1 MVIQQ
6 TEATIGKLMAT
17 ALAKKN
23 APKVKP
29 LDVFIWQGVNRK
41 GKKINGELSAKSM
54 IDLKSQLRKQGIT
67 PSKVKK
73 KAKPLFGMGG
83 DKAITPVDIAVISR
97 QIATMLGAG
106 VPLVQTIEMIG
117 KGHSNGNMQKL
128 LGEIANKLSSGI
140 PLSDC
145 LREHPRYFDALYC
158 DLVASGEQSG
168 SLETIYDRIATY
180 KEKAE
185 ALKAKIKKAMTYPIA
200 VLIIAAVVTSILLIF
215 VVPVFQDIFA
225 SFGAELPAFTLFV
238 VGISNFMVAYW
249 YMVLAAIIAFAFLF
263 KRAHRNSAKLRDQ
276 VDRQILKLPVIG
288 NLLEKAAVARYAR
301 TLSTTFAAGVPLID
315 ALESAAG
322 AAGNAVFRDA
332 ILEVRT
338 EVTSGMQMNLAMRN
352 VDIFPDMV
360 IQMVAIGEESGA
372 VDDMLAKV
380 ANVYEAE
387 VDNAVDNLT
396 ALLEPMIMAVLGV
409 VIGGLIIA
417 MYLPIF
423 QIGMIV

>member
-1 MVIQQ
+1 
-6 TEATIGKLMAT
+6 MAT
-17 ALAKKN
+17 AVAKKN
-23 APKVKP
+23 STKVKP
-29 LDVFIWQGVNRK
+29 LDVFTWHGVNRK
-41 GKKINGELSAKSM
+41 GKKINGELPANN
-54 IDLKSQLRKQGIT
+54 IIELKAQLRKQGIT

-83 DKAITPVDIAVISR
+83 DKAITQSDIAVISR

-117 KGHSNGNMQKL
+117 KGHSNGNMQKM
-128 LGEIANKLSSGI
+128 LGEIGNKLSSGI

-145 LREHPRYFDALYC
+145 LRDHPRHFDDLYC

-200 VLIIAAVVTSILLIF
+200 VLIIAAIVTSILLIF
-215 VVPVFQDIFA
+215 VVPVFQEIFA
-225 SFGAELPAFTLFV
+225 GFGAELPAFTLLV
-238 VGISNFMVAYW
+238 VGISDFMVAYW
-249 YMVLAAIIAFAFLF
+249 HLGLGAIFAFVFLF
-263 KRAHRNSAKLRDQ
+263 KRAHRNSLKLRDQ
-276 VDRQILKLPVIG
+276 VDKQILKLPVLG
-288 NLLEKAAVARYAR
+288 DLLKKAAVARYAR

-322 AAGNAVFRDA
+322 ASGNAVFRDA
-332 ILEVRT
+332 ILEVRA

-352 VDIFPDMV
+352 CSIFPDMV

-372 VDDMLAKV
+372 VDDMLSKV

-423 QIGMIV
+423 QIGMVV